1 MSDEPS
7 AGADP
12 DESMA
17 ERTPRRRVTVWLLVG
32 ADRRRVALVAL
43 LGFFLVIVAGGLA
56 HPTPAYD
63 LLTRGDPTETL
74 YQALVSSTITGV
86 TLVLT
91 IGQLVL
97 SQELGSL
104 SDQRDRMTGAVDF
117 RGDVADA
124 VGAQVGPAE
133 PSAFLRAL
141 VRATGDRADALAAAV
156 DGVTLEG
163 ADDGAG
169 DDGGDGDGN
178 GDGPVSVRDATADEF
193 HRTVAT
199 YVDRVRTDA
208 DMVAEQLRDGRFGQF
223 DVVSAALDYDYSRKL
238 YDGRR
243 LASEFDDRL
252 DEPARDELSELLS
265 LLELFGPARE
275 HFKTL
280 YFRWALSDLSRALVV
295 SAVPALAVAVGS
307 LLFLDPRGLP
317 GSTLGVNHALLAVA
331 STATVSVV
339 PFALLLAY
347 VLRLVTVAKRTLSVG
362 PFVLR
367 ETDRDAGVDWE

>member
-1 MSDEPS
+1 
-7 AGADP
+7 
-12 DESMA
+12 
-17 ERTPRRRVTVWLLVG
+17 
-32 ADRRRVALVAL
+32 
-43 LGFFLVIVAGGLA
+43 
-56 HPTPAYD
+56 
-63 LLTRGDPTETL
+63 
-74 YQALVSSTITGV
+74 
-86 TLVLT
+86 
-91 IGQLVL
+91 
-97 SQELGSL
+97 
-104 SDQRDRMTGAVDF
+104 MTGAVDF

>member
-1 MSDEPS
+1 MSEEPS

-32 ADRRRVALVAL
+32 ADRRQVALVAL
-43 LGFFLVIVAGGLA
+43 VAFFLVLVAGGLA

-63 LLTRGDPTETL
+63 LLTRGDPAETL

-124 VGAQVGPAE
+124 VGAEVGPAE

-141 VRATGDRADALAAAV
+141 VQATGDRADALAGAV
-156 DGVTLEG
+156 DGLTL
-163 ADDGAG
+163 DD
-169 DDGGDGDGN
+169 DGDGVSPEGSD
-178 GDGPVSVRDATADEF
+178 GDDFRAA
-193 HRTVAT
+193 VAT

-208 DMVAEQLRDGRFGQF
+208 DIVTDQLRDGRFGQF

-252 DEPARDELSELLS
+252 DDRARDELSDLLS

-317 GSTLGVNHALLAVA
+317 GATLGLNHALLAVA
-331 STATVSVV
+331 ATATVSVV

-367 ETDRDAGVDWE
+367 STDRDAGVDWE

>member
-7 AGADP
+7 AGAGADP

-17 ERTPRRRVTVWLLVG
+17 ERTPRRTATVWLLVD
-32 ADRRRVALVAL
+32 ADRLHVAAVALA
-43 LGFFLVIVAGGLA
+43 GFFLAIVAGGHL
-56 HPTPAYD
+56 HPTPALE
-63 LLTRGDPTETL
+63 LLTRGDSTETL
-74 YQALVSSTITGV
+74 FQALVTSTITGV

-91 IGQLVL
+91 VGQLVL

-104 SDQRDRMTGAVDF
+104 ADQRDRMQGAVAF
-117 RGDVADA
+117 RSEAADA
-124 VGAQVGPAE
+124 VGAEVGPAE

-141 VRATGDRADALAAAV
+141 VAATGDHARDLRAAV
-156 DGVTLEG
+156 DGLG
-163 ADDGAG
+163 ASGHGSTSDSSASDG
-169 DDGGDGDGN
+169 DDPGRGESTTDDFR
-178 GDGPVSVRDATADEF
+178 SAL
-193 HRTVAT
+193 AT
-199 YVDRVRTDA
+199 YTDRVMTDA
-208 DMVAEQLRDGRFGQF
+208 ELAADQLENSRFGEF

-243 LASEFDDRL
+243 LESEYADRLDGAAADRL
-252 DEPARDELSELLS
+252 DELCA

-280 YFRWALSDLSRALVV
+280 YFRWALSNLSRELVV

-307 LLFLDPRGLP
+307 LLFLDPSGLP
-317 GSTLGVNHALLAVA
+317 GATLGVSHALLVVSVA
-331 STATVSVV
+331 ATVAVV
-339 PFALLLAY
+339 PFAILLAY

-367 ETDRDAGVDWE
+367 TTDRDASVDRE